1 MNSLTFQKQQTH
13 WIIQNQRHDRKIF
26 YRENPITFFGIF
38 DEKFAIPALRNKNT
52 PTQMALTMNAQYNLS
67 TLDENKIKKAI
78 AAALTKANLIKRCS

>member
-1 MNSLTFQKQQTH
+1 MNSLAFQKQRTH

-26 YRENPITFFGIF
+26 YRENPIAFSGFST
-38 DEKFAIPALRNKNT
+38 KSLLYLRSEIKNT

-78 AAALTKANLIKRCS
+78 AAKLTKANLTKR